1 MVMAIGRRLLSVP
14 QGVTKHEWST
24 ALGSVALRAVGFT
37 AALLVAGSLKSVVFG
52 WDGRH
57 FIEIARNGYPIGQ
70 SIEGSANLA
79 FFPLWPALLALLT
92 YLPVGPVL
100 AVLLFGVVATLVNT
114 VLLRRLLV
122 DRIGEREATLLT
134 LLWAALPPNWV
145 YLSAYSENLF
155 VFIEL
160 LLLYAMQKKSN
171 RAVALCALLMGLC
184 RPQGLIWAAAAAW
197 WILRSNR
204 SLLQRISAA
213 CVALAGSAFWQ
224 LAVSLATGVP
234 LAWFAIQALPAWGQG
249 FGFAPFAAAF
259 SAASDLVTGVIDRR
273 AAMLVVLVGVLSLIG
288 LLFKRR
294 SVMAGT
300 GPTIVSSLLLLFT
313 AGGIGGIPRY
323 ISGNPLILLG
333 ATKYLV
339 GSKLR
344 ETVAILLLVAASVAF
359 SIYNF
364 SAGGSNP

>member
-1 MVMAIGRRLLSVP
+1 
-14 QGVTKHEWST
+14 
-24 ALGSVALRAVGFT
+24 
-37 AALLVAGSLKSVVFG
+37 
-52 WDGRH
+52 
-57 FIEIARNGYPIGQ
+57 
-70 SIEGSANLA
+70 
-79 FFPLWPALLALLT
+79 
-92 YLPVGPVL
+92 
-100 AVLLFGVVATLVNT
+100 VATLVNT